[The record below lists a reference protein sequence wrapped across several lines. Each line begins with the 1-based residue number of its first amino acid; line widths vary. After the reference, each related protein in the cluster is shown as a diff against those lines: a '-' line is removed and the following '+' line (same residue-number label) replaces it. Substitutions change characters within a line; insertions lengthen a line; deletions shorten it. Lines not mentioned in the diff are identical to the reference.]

1 MKHLIREI
9 LARTFSRITT
19 YLTIFN
25 FCMLCMWLYDS
36 DLITVFKDNGL
47 RPGDVVAIVVAFIIF
62 ISAIE
67 MIIFGFDKKENEDA
81 I

>member
-1 MKHLIREI
+1 
-9 LARTFSRITT
+9 
-19 YLTIFN
+19 
-25 FCMLCMWLYDS
+25 MLCMWLYDS